1 MKRILVAALAAL
13 SVATPAHAEPKWKCP
28 QWQKLA
34 REVGFTR
41 ADWPRLDAI
50 LWRESRCR
58 ETAKGYNKRADG
70 TVWSTDMGLSQI
82 NNYSWV
88 TYLRKLG
95 IIKHSDDLLH
105 PRTNLRAAKALYD
118 YSKSRGLD
126 PWHQWRTSG
135 SGSWNN

>member
-1 MKRILVAALAAL
+1 MKRILVAALAAMCIA
-13 SVATPAHAEPKWKCP
+13 SPVSAESKWKCP
-28 QWQKLA
+28 QWQRLA

-50 LWRESRCR
+50 MYRESRCR
-58 ETAKGYNKRADG
+58 PQAQGYNKRADG
-70 TVWSTDMGLSQI
+70 TVWSIDMGLTQI

-88 TYLRKLG
+88 TYLRNLR
-95 IIKHSDDLLH
+95 IIKNSTDLLH

-118 YSKSRGLD
+118 YSKSKGYS
-126 PWHQWRTSG
+126 PWHQWRTSS